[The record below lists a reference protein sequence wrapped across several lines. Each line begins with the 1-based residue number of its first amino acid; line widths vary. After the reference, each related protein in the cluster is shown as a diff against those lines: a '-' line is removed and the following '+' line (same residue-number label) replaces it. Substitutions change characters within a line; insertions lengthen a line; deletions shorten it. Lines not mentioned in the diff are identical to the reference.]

1 MARIWK
7 WIGISA
13 VIYLVATLT
22 VAGMLVRF
30 SSLAQPKSLQ
40 SVTDPFARMDLSG
53 LPPITRYTARDGTA
67 LSYRLYPGGDAQV
80 AVLIHGS
87 AGSSTDMHRLAE
99 ALLQRGVTVYV
110 PDLRGHG
117 ANYPHGDISYIG
129 QLDDDMADFM
139 KAVHPQHKDA
149 RWTLVGFSSGGGFA
163 LRIAGGDAGRE
174 FDRFVFVSPFLR
186 YNAPTV
192 RPASPGEKAS
202 PDHNIWYSVSIKR
215 IVGLSILG
223 SFGIHRF
230 DGLPVLAFPVP
241 TDIEATTAAYS
252 FRMEENFAPRKD
264 YMADIRA
271 IKKPAQVFVGGQ
283 DELFLPE
290 KFVEVFDK
298 QRSDIPVTIIPG
310 MGHSDMIT
318 KPEAITVVANTFPTS
333 QAVVT
338 DGFRAYQM
346 RRVQRQDSSQG
357 S

>member
-13 VIYLVATLT
+13 VIYLVATLA

-30 SSLAQPKSLQ
+30 SHLAQPKPLK
-40 SVTDPFARMDLSG
+40 SVTDPFAQMDMSG
-53 LPPITRYTARDGTA
+53 LPPIARYQARDGVA
-67 LSYRLYPGGDAQV
+67 LSYRLYQGGDAQV

-87 AGSSTDMHRLAE
+87 AGSSYDMHRFAE

-117 ANYPHGDISYIG
+117 ANYPHGDISYLG

-139 KAVHPQHKDA
+139 KAVHPQHKNA
-149 RWTLVGFSSGGGFA
+149 QWTLVGFSSGGGYA
-163 LRIAGGDAGRE
+163 LRIAGSDIGNE
-174 FDRFVFVSPFLR
+174 FDRFVFISPFIR

-192 RPASPGEKAS
+192 RPASPEEKAS
-202 PDHNIWYSVSIKR
+202 PEHNIWYSVSIKR
-215 IVGLSILG
+215 IVGLSIFN
-223 SFGIHRF
+223 SFGIHHF

-241 TDIEATTAAYS
+241 NDIEATTAAYS
-252 FRMEENFAPRKD
+252 FRLEENFEPRKD
-264 YMADIRA
+264 YKADVRA

-290 KFVEVFDK
+290 KFAEVFDK
-298 QRSDIPVTIIPG
+298 GRSDIPVTIVPG

-318 KPEAITVVANTFPTS
+318 NPEAITVVVNTFPKS
-333 QAVVT
+333 
-338 DGFRAYQM
+338 
-346 RRVQRQDSSQG
+346 
-357 S
+357 

>member
-7 WIGISA
+7 RIGIG
-13 VIYLVATLT
+13 VLIYFVAMFT
-22 VAGMLVRF
+22 VAGMLVGFGRIT
-30 SSLAQPKSLQ
+30 QPKPLK

-53 LPPITRYTARDGTA
+53 LPPITRYQARDGAA
-67 LSYRLYPGGDAQV
+67 LSYRLYQGGDAQV

-87 AGSSTDMHRLAE
+87 AGSSYDMHRMAE

-117 ANYPHGDISYIG
+117 ANYPHGDVAYLG

-139 KAVHPQHKDA
+139 KAVHPQFNHA
-149 RWTLVGFSSGGGFA
+149 QWTLVGFSSGGGFA
-163 LRIAGGDAGRE
+163 LRIAGSDPGRE
-174 FDRFVFVSPFLR
+174 FDRFVFVSPYLR

-202 PDHNIWYSVSIKR
+202 PENNAWYSVSIKR
-215 IVGLSILG
+215 IIGLSILG
-223 SFGIHRF
+223 SFGIHHF

-241 TDIEATTAAYS
+241 SDIEATTATYS
-252 FRMEENFAPRKD
+252 FRLEENFQPRNDLRAD
-264 YMADIRA
+264 YKADIRA

-290 KFVEVFDK
+290 KFAEVFDAV
-298 QRSDIPVTIIPG
+298 RSDIPVTIVPG

-318 KPEAITVVANTFPTS
+318 KPEPIAVVVNTFPRS
-333 QAVVT
+333 
-338 DGFRAYQM
+338 
-346 RRVQRQDSSQG
+346 
-357 S
+357 